1 MKEVTL
7 VPFNHE
13 KINLKRD
20 EYERL
25 LFVGILR
32 EIQSSQERQEIILN
46 HAIMKL
52 NEGKGPVLIL
62 FTFIKTMEK
71 FKKKVLEIEVQDR
84 ENQIQFMLIWKY
96 YLRYVPKEIMKMISS
111 YITRPINNTELILET
126 QNRFVHTNLK
136 IRTLIISTTMLSNP
150 DNVLANNFEYVI
162 DIVDNVKTGGSAA
175 IKRNVKMRKDS
186 YKKFGYEIKEH

>member
-13 KINLKRD
+13 KIDLKRD
-20 EYERL
+20 KYERL
-25 LFVGILR
+25 LFVGILK
-32 EIQSSQERQEIILN
+32 EIQSNQERQEIILK
-46 HAIMKL
+46 HAIMKI
-52 NEGKGPVLIL
+52 NEGKGPVLVL
-62 FTFIKTMEK
+62 FTFIKTMEM
-71 FKKKVLEIEVQDR
+71 FKKKVSEIEVEDR
-84 ENQIQFMLIWKY
+84 ETQIQFLLVWKY
-96 YLRYVPKEIMKMISS
+96 HLRYVPKEITKMISS
-111 YITRPINNTELILET
+111 YITRPINDTELILET

-150 DNVLANNFEYVI
+150 DSVLGNNFEYVI

-186 YKKFGYEIKEH
+186 YKKFGYKIKEH

>member
-13 KINLKRD
+13 KIDFKRD
-20 EYERL
+20 KYERL
-25 LFVGILR
+25 LFVGILK
-32 EIQSSQERQEIILN
+32 EIQSNQERQEIILN
-46 HAIMKL
+46 HAIMKI
-52 NEGKGPVLIL
+52 NEGKGPVLVF

-84 ENQIQFMLIWKY
+84 ETQIQFLLVWKY
-96 YLRYVPKEIMKMISS
+96 RLRYVPKEIAKMISS
-111 YITRPINNTELILET
+111 YITRPINDTELILET

-150 DNVLANNFEYVI
+150 DSVLGNNFEYVI

-186 YKKFGYEIKEH
+186 YKKFGYEIKEL